1 MARPIIHKTL
11 EAKLAAAREK
21 CRRYYAKNKELIL
34 KRRRE
39 LHSAKPE
46 RDVKE
51 SQKMLEAISKALHGS
66 ASDED
71 SDPASEPDEENSS
84 DHDAEADLSDLTQ
97 CLIALKIIKDDMLE
111 LTDDPC
117 AFVQGVFLEY
127 IKTLD
132 SSTKGD
138 VTILEKTL
146 ATVEGLL
153 NRVIPIQDQILNF
166 CGIAPEWQ
174 AADLVSRFL
183 RTILAYL
190 EDILCLLR
198 FDGPSELAVAH
209 SMGELMYQKGIRI

>member
-1 MARPIIHKTL
+1 MARPIIHKTP

-21 CRRYYAKNKELIL
+21 RRCYYAKNKELIL

-39 LHSAKPE
+39 LHSVKPDKE
-46 RDVKE
+46 EMKE
-51 SQKMLEAISKALHGS
+51 SEKMLKAISKVLHGS

-71 SDPASEPDEENSS
+71 SDPESEPDEENSY
-84 DHDAEADLSDLTQ
+84 HDATADLSDLTQ
-97 CLIALKIIKDDMLE
+97 CLFALKIVKDDMLE
-111 LTDDPC
+111 LADDPC

-127 IKTLD
+127 VKTLD
-132 SSTKGD
+132 SSAKGD
-138 VTILEKTL
+138 VTILEKPF

-166 CGIAPEWQ
+166 CGIAPEWR